1 MCPSE
6 MTTMWSLI
14 KKYHGTTM
22 VYHGKQWYI
31 VVNSGNHGKQW
42 YNHGTL
48 YPYHGTSLYHH
59 GTIILHHGML
69 WCTMVQP
76 CVTMVYPWYK

>member
-6 MTTMWSLI
+6 MTTMRSLI

-31 VVNSGNHGKQW
+31 MVNSGNHGKQW
-42 YNHGTL
+42 YTMVHYIHTTVH
-48 YPYHGTSLYHH
+48 PCT
-59 GTIILHHGML
+59 
-69 WCTMVQP
+69 TMVQLSY
-76 CVTMVYPWYK
+76 TMGCYGVPWYNLV